1 MSWRGIRGR
10 VRAMPVR
17 FSFSP
22 GKPEKS
28 RKSDAPAPTV
38 ELSLR
43 TPRSLKHAPAYRG
56 WIPLSGCPIAA
67 VVLGNR
73 SLRLSS
79 RLSLLRHSGRIGP
92 LRSISRSIGR
102 RSASSAG
109 TWLFQMLRAGACLR
123 TVVLA
128 GSRLRLTVPRP
139 IVPHMSGRW
148 LGPGSTESWTGAA
161 RTTCAN
167 RAIAGLIPC
176 PSRSQ

>member
-43 TPRSLKHAPAYRG
+43 TPRSLKRAPAYRG
-56 WIPLSGCPIAA
+56 RIPLSGCPIAA

-73 SLRLSS
+73 SLSLSS
-79 RLSLLRHSGRIGP
+79 RLSLLRQSGWIGT
-92 LRSISRSIGR
+92 LRSIGR
-102 RSASSAG
+102 RSAFSAG
-109 TWLFQMLRAGACLR
+109 TCLFQMLRAGACLR
-123 TVVLA
+123 TVVLV
-128 GSRLRLTVPRP
+128 GSRLRP

-167 RAIAGLIPC
+167 RATAGLIPC